1 MAVIS
6 IPDLRNQLNTYIISN
21 GAAEITGPLLNGVL
35 INMVDSLE
43 AISEAELQT
52 LQDVLEVGSSGMVN
66 TAVTMRSNGNN
77 VIIGTNHANYET
89 QFKTT
94 TTTTLMEFWNKATG
108 DKRSINIGLTGMYI
122 LDEADQ
128 KGLEYSADYSANF
141 TDRSLVDKGYVDSA
155 IIPAD
160 GNGLYD
166 GSGELSGP
174 TVVDGT
180 VSTYDL
186 AFANIGAFGV
196 AAEEV
201 IIGSNSGI
209 VLNGNVTLY
218 QGKINFTD
226 NTLLGELVV
235 SGLTDN
241 RIWSF
246 QDSDG
251 TIAFLS
257 DITPPD
263 GNGIYTGN
271 GALVVDT
278 TVTMGA
284 NTLTFE
290 GNTVSIKGLGVGYN
304 ALLSLTDSGGI
315 SKLIMFDNGETYF
328 DKGTAFRTVKHTSG
342 RWDFPNTVSIGQP
355 TVSGNE
361 RVIIKG
367 SGTTLG
373 TSALLIQNSASTELF
388 KVLDN
393 GITRITSSEDSASG
407 NATLKIESTT
417 GLGQIS
423 LHGTTETDMWF
434 RTSTGNKLRMYA
446 GNSGV
451 NLYNNGNLEFRE
463 INTNSIHAIKNSS
476 GEWVFD
482 NDISGLTTPTTG
494 VRMKLIGAGV
504 TGATY
509 AIQTLNSA
517 AVETFSVLDNGV
529 TTITKDTYNLTL
541 NPNGSSTLTEVQ
553 TTNIGFQMKSA
564 DGYFRLG
571 RTGGAGPALIY
582 PGDSANSLQLSGA
595 TAGTPHL
602 EIKSTGVINITSLPT
617 SAAGLSAGDLWNNSG
632 VVNVV

>member
-122 LDEADQ
+122 LDEAGQ

-180 VSTYDL
+180 ISTHNL
-186 AFANIGAFGV
+186 SFANIGEWGV

-201 IIGSNSGI
+201 IIGSNSDI

-218 QGKINFTD
+218 QGKINFTN

-304 ALLSLTDSGGI
+304 ALLSLTDSDSI

-328 DKGTAFRTVKHTSG
+328 DEGTAFRTVKHTSG

-373 TSALLIQNSASTELF
+373 TSALLIQNSATAELF

-393 GITRITSSEDSASG
+393 GSIYTKDNLFSIDNPTSAVKIGIMSNSNPRFIVQSTYDDRPLLSIFNPAGSHAFTFG
-407 NATLKIESTT
+407 IESTDRLGFFST
-417 GLGQIS
+417 DTSNWLLTMHRGSGNIGIGLNTALANAQLHIKGVGDTSSTSS
-423 LHGTTETDMWF
+423 L
-434 RTSTGNKLRMYA
+434 L
-446 GNSGV
+446 
-451 NLYNNGNLEFRE
+451 
-463 INTNSIHAIKNSS
+463 IQNSS
-476 GEWVFD
+476 TIE
-482 NDISGLTTPTTG
+482 I
-494 VRMKLIGAGV
+494 
-504 TGATY
+504 
-509 AIQTLNSA
+509 
-517 AVETFSVLDNGV
+517 FSVLDNGV

-541 NPNGSSTLTEVQ
+541 NPNGSSTLTEIQ
-553 TTNIGFQMKSA
+553 TTNKGFQMKSA
-564 DGYFRLG
+564 DGYFRIG
-571 RTGGAGPALIY
+571 RTGGSGPALIY

-595 TAGTPHL
+595 ISGTPHL